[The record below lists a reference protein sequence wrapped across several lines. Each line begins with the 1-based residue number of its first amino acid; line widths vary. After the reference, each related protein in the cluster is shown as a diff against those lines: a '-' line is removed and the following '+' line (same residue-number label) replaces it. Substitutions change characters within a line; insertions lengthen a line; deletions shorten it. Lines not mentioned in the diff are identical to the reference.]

1 MGVKISKTSS
11 SCKTRTETV
20 SKASKQAS
28 KASKQA
34 SKASKQASKQTSKRY

>member
-20 SKASKQAS
+20 SKQAKQVSKQARGTDPI
-28 KASKQA
+28 AHN
-34 SKASKQASKQTSKRY
+34 